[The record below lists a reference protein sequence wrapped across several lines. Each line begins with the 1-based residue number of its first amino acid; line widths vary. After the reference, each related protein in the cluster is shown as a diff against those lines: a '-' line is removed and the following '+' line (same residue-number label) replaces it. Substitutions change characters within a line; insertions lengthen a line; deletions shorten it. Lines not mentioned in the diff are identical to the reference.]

1 MKLLN
6 KVKISLLFAFFIII
20 LFNIKAFAVTGV
32 ITEITV
38 NLRKEP
44 STNGKK
50 IMYVTQ
56 DDKVEVLEKV
66 GEWYKIKAKGT
77 TGYVFGE
84 YVKVDDSK
92 LKEKEETTEVEKN
105 SKVEES
111 SKKEETSKI
120 EQSTEKQESQIE
132 DVTTDGD
139 LKLQITNKAQ
149 LRLIPNISSSVIYTA
164 KKNISVTVIEQL
176 DNWAYVLVDNV
187 YGWVRADK
195 IVEENTSQTN
205 KVEEKNEESNKNTTA
220 TNKEKVAYIKY
231 DTVNLRKKASK
242 TATVL
247 AKLKLNDKVTV
258 VEEVDSTWSKVKAD
272 GKVGYI
278 STELLADEK
287 QKVVKK
293 EENNT
298 TSRDGESTSRDESS
312 ATKKEE
318 ITGVKKEDKET
329 SKKKEEPKKETTN
342 NKAETS
348 KKEEANKVE
357 NNQKEETNKKE
368 TTKNEET
375 SSDKTTTTSKTTGED
390 IVSYAKNYLGY
401 KYVLG
406 AASPKKGFDCSG
418 LTYYVYKHFG
428 YNISRTSKTQAKDGK
443 EVARKDLKPGD
454 LLIFKNQSLTAIG
467 HVGIYIGNNK
477 MIHSSEPG
485 VGVVITDL
493 DARGYNYN
501 KRYVTARRIIN

>member
-6 KVKISLLFAFFIII
+6 KVKISLIIAFFIMI
-20 LFNIKAFAVTGV
+20 LFNIKSLAVTGV

-66 GEWYKIKAKGT
+66 GEWYKIKVKGT

-92 LKEKEETTEVEKN
+92 LEEKEEATNVENN
-105 SKVEES
+105 SKVEET
-111 SKKEETSKI
+111 SKKEETTKT
-120 EQSTEKQESQIE
+120 EQSTEKQENQIE
-132 DVTTDGD
+132 DVTIDGE
-139 LKLQITNKAQ
+139 LKLQIKNKSQ
-149 LRLIPNISSSVIYTA
+149 VRLIPNISSSVIYTA

-176 DNWAYVLVDNV
+176 DNWAYVFVDNV
-187 YGWVRADK
+187 YGWVRADN
-195 IVEENTSQTN
+195 IVEENVIETS
-205 KVEEKNEESNKNTTA
+205 KVEEKDNNKNTVE
-220 TNKEKVAYIKY
+220 TNEEKVAYIKY
-231 DTVNLRKKASK
+231 NTVNLRKKAS
-242 TATVL
+242 TTSTVL

-258 VEEVDSTWSKVKAD
+258 VEEVDSTWSKVKID
-272 GKVGYI
+272 GQVGYI
-278 STELLADEK
+278 STDLLADEK
-287 QKVVKK
+287 QKVVEK
-293 EENNT
+293 EETIT
-298 TSRDGESTSRDESS
+298 TSRDGETTSREQNST
-312 ATKKEE
+312 TKKEE
-318 ITGVKKEDKET
+318 TSSNKKNDEVATTNKEEKTETTTDKVETAKKEETTTTTNKTETTQKEEKKET
-329 SKKKEEPKKETTN
+329 SST
-342 NKAETS
+342 
-348 KKEEANKVE
+348 KV
-357 NNQKEETNKKE
+357 
-368 TTKNEET
+368 
-375 SSDKTTTTSKTTGED
+375 TGED
-390 IVSYAKNYLGY
+390 IVAYAKKYLGY

-406 AASPKKGFDCSG
+406 AASPSKGFDCSG

-443 EVARKDLKPGD
+443 EVAKKDLQPGD

-493 DARGYNYN
+493 DAKGYNYN

>member
-6 KVKISLLFAFFIII
+6 KVKISLMFAFFIMI
-20 LFNIKAFAVTGV
+20 LFNIKALAVTGV

-66 GEWYKIKAKGT
+66 GEWYKIKAKGI

-92 LKEKEETTEVEKN
+92 LEEKEITTDVENN
-105 SKVEES
+105 SKVEQSEEKENTS
-111 SKKEETSKI
+111 KTEQITKKEET
-120 EQSTEKQESQIE
+120 QIE
-132 DVTTDGD
+132 DVTIDGE
-139 LKLQITNKAQ
+139 LKLQIKNKAQ
-149 LRLIPNISSSVIYTA
+149 VRLIPNISSSVIYTA

-176 DNWAYVLVDNV
+176 DNWAYIFVENV
-187 YGWVRADK
+187 YGWVRSDN
-195 IVEENTSQTN
+195 IVEENATQTN
-205 KVEEKNEESNKNTTA
+205 KVEEKDEDGNSTIA
-220 TNKEKVAYIKY
+220 TSEEKVAYIKY
-231 DTVNLRKKASK
+231 DTVNLRKKAS
-242 TATVL
+242 TSSNVL

-258 VEEVDSTWSKVKAD
+258 IEKVDSKWSKVKVD
-272 GKVGYI
+272 GQVGYI
-278 STELLADEK
+278 STDLLADEK
-287 QKVVKK
+287 QKIVEK

-298 TSRDGESTSRDESS
+298 TSRDGESTSRDDSS
-312 ATKKEE
+312 TTKKEE
-318 ITGVKKEDKET
+318 IANEGKKDKET
-329 SKKKEEPKKETTN
+329 SEKKEESKNETTN
-342 NKAETS
+342 NKVEST
-348 KKEEANKVE
+348 KKEETTNTT
-357 NNQKEETNKKE
+357 NNTE
-368 TTKNEET
+368 TTKKEDT
-375 SSDKTTTTSKTTGED
+375 PSDKTTTTSKATGED
-390 IVSYAKNYLGY
+390 IVEYAKNYLGY

-443 EVARKDLKPGD
+443 EIARKDLKPGD

>member
-6 KVKISLLFAFFIII
+6 KLKISLLFVFFIII
-20 LFNIKAFAVTGV
+20 LFNIKALAVTGV

-66 GEWYKIKAKGT
+66 GEWYKIKFKNT

-92 LKEKEETTEVEKN
+92 LEKKEETTKVEDN
-105 SKVEES
+105 SKVEQAEE
-111 SKKEETSKI
+111 KEDTSKA
-120 EQSTEKQESQIE
+120 EQNTENQETKIE
-132 DVTTDGD
+132 DVTTDIE
-139 LKLQITNKAQ
+139 LKLQIKNKAE

-164 KKNISVTVIEQL
+164 NKSISVTVIKQL
-176 DNWAYVLVDNV
+176 DNWAYVIVDDV
-187 YGWVRADK
+187 YGWVRSDN
-195 IVEENTSQTN
+195 IIEENGEQTN
-205 KVEEKNEESNKNTTA
+205 KVEDGNSSTA
-220 TNKEKVAYIKY
+220 TSEEKVAYIKY
-231 DTVNLRKKASK
+231 DTVNLRKKAS
-242 TATVL
+242 TSATVL

-258 VEEVDSTWSKVKAD
+258 IEKVDSKWSKVKVD
-272 GKVGYI
+272 GQVGYI

-287 QKVVKK
+287 QKVVEKQ
-293 EENNT
+293 ETTT

-312 ATKKEE
+312 TTKKEE
-318 ITGVKKEDKET
+318 ADNEAKEDKET
-329 SKKKEEPKKETTN
+329 NINKEEQKSETVTD
-342 NKAETS
+342 KVETS
-348 KKEEANKVE
+348 KKEEITTTNKTE
-357 NNQKEETNKKE
+357 TTQKED
-368 TTKNEET
+368 
-375 SSDKTTTTSKTTGED
+375 SLSDKNTTASKTTGED
-390 IVSYAKNYLGY
+390 IVEYAKKYLGY

-406 AASPKKGFDCSG
+406 GTSPKKGFDCSG

-428 YNISRTSKTQAKDGK
+428 YTISRTSKAQAKNGK
-443 EVARKDLKPGD
+443 EVAKKDLQPGD

-493 DARGYNYN
+493 DAKGYNYN